1 MGKKSKQKAA
11 APASRAASIIN
22 TVLII
27 GVALLVAGGIIW
39 YSMKEPATDTR
50 AALPKP
56 SVTTLD
62 PEQFTGQARLAYAAA
77 REVPEVLA
85 QLPCYC
91 GCMSGFGHR
100 NNLDC
105 FHDLHGVECTTCQ
118 GIALDA
124 RDMYKNGFDI
134 ERIRQYVKDK
144 YGKYAALT
152 PQ

>member
-1 MGKKSKQKAA
+1 MGKKPKGQDETPTSAA
-11 APASRAASIIN
+11 KTIN
-22 TVLII
+22 I
-27 GVALLVAGGIIW
+27 LLVVGALAVAAGIMW
-39 YSMKEPATDTR
+39 YALKSPEPDLR

-62 PEQFTGQARLAYAAA
+62 PEQFSGKTRDAYEAA

-105 FHDLHGVECTTCQ
+105 FHDNHGVECTMCQ
-118 GIALDA
+118 EIAIDA
-124 RDMYKNGFDI
+124 RGMYKSGFDI
-134 ERIRQYVKDK
+134 TRIREKIKDK
-144 YGKYAALT
+144 YGKYAALMK
-152 PQ
+152 

>member
-1 MGKKSKQKAA
+1 MGKKPKGQNE
-11 APASRAASIIN
+11 PASGAATKIN
-22 TVLII
+22 VLLVVGALII
-27 GVALLVAGGIIW
+27 TSGIIW
-39 YSMKEPATDTR
+39 YTVKGPAPDNR

-62 PEQFTGQARLAYAAA
+62 PAQFSGMTRTAYEAA

-105 FHDLHGVECTTCQ
+105 FHDLHGVECTMCQ
-118 GIALDA
+118 EIAIDA
-124 RDMYKNGFDI
+124 RGMHKSGFDI
-134 ERIRQYVKDK
+134 ERIRQKIKDK

-152 PQ
+152 H